1 MSTCKDLFA
10 LCSFKTADA
19 IAGARVVEEEVE
31 EDEDAWAGVEEEGE
45 DVMLEL
51 VDEVLE
57 LVDGVLVL
65 VDEVLVTAEDAL
77 ELTGKVSA
85 R

>member
-1 MSTCKDLFA
+1 M
-10 LCSFKTADA
+10 CSLKTADA

-31 EDEDAWAGVEEEGE
+31 EDEDTWEDVEEGE
-45 DVMLEL
+45 DVVLVLVDGVLVLVDEVLAL

-57 LVDGVLVL
+57 L